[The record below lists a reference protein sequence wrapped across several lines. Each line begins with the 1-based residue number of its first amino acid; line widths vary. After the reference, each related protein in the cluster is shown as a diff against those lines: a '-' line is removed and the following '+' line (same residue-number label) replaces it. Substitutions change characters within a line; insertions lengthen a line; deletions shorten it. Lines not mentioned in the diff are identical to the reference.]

1 LLPWHEIMRLLVA
14 EDDSLLA
21 RSLAKGLRENAYAV
35 DVVSDGDAAIIEAV
49 VNAYDAIVLDVM
61 LPKRD
66 GFEVARMLRAREV
79 KTPILMLTARDRVD
93 DKVAGLDA
101 GADDYLT
108 KPFELDELLA
118 RLRALL
124 RRGPAVVPQLLEVGD
139 LTVDTRSQTATRAGC
154 TLPLTTKEY
163 AMLEYLARRAGEVV
177 GRADISAHVW
187 DEHHDPFS
195 NALEVYI
202 GRLRR
207 KVDTGGRVP
216 LIHTRRGAG
225 YMLADLSSGSP
236 SLGAEDDDR

>member
-1 LLPWHEIMRLLVA
+1 MRLLVA

-21 RSLAKGLRENAYAV
+21 QSLAKGLRENAYAV
-35 DVVSDGDAAIIEAV
+35 DVVGDGEAAVIEAL
-49 VNAYDAIVLDVM
+49 VNSYDAIVLDVM

-66 GFEVARMLRAREV
+66 GLEVSRALRARDV
-79 KTPILMLTARDRVD
+79 RTPILMLTARDRVG

-108 KPFELDELLA
+108 KPFELEELLA

-124 RRGPAVVPQLLEVGD
+124 RRGPALAPQVVEVAD
-139 LTVDTRSQTATRAGC
+139 LRVDTRSQTATRAGHA
-154 TLPLTTKEY
+154 LPLTTKEY
-163 AMLEYLARRAGEVV
+163 TMLEYLARRAGEVV
-177 GRADISAHVW
+177 SRADISDHVW
-187 DEHHDPFS
+187 DEHHDPLS

-207 KVDTGGRVP
+207 KVDTPGLTP

-225 YMLADLSSGSP
+225 YMLA
-236 SLGAEDDDR
+236 AVNDDDGATPPDGDDQR